1 MTIYPDTTFYVALRF
16 FDGTHH
22 EAAADCFEQHG
33 EDLFLWSPWHR
44 VEVCNTLRQFA
55 RGAQPVVREADAR
68 RTSSIAWKPTCA
80 WATSS
85 TLRPIGATSCGGLT
99 KSAPRTAFHWPADL
113 LTSCTWPTLT
123 YSVSSGFSALMT
135 TS

>member
-16 FDGTHH
+16 FDDTHH
-22 EAAADCFEQHG
+22 EAATDCFEQHG

-55 RGAQPVVREADAR
+55 RGAQPVVRQADAR
-68 RTSSIAWKPTCA
+68 RIIHRLETDVRVGYFQHIEADWRNV
-80 WATSS
+80 
-85 TLRPIGATSCGGLT
+85 LRRAYEI
-99 KSAPRTAFHWPADL
+99 SARTAFPWPADL
-113 LTSCTWPTLT
+113 LTSCTWPALT
-123 YSVSSGFSALMT
+123 YSVSSGLSALMT